1 MTRSNGLSL
10 LVPSPGPSPS
20 QVWSNYREKVISS
33 LPLADGKPG
42 GWGMGAV
49 ALWPGVGVTDLSMWS
64 METEA
69 SVIPSPGRSCGCEG
83 HARAWHREL
92 TGARRP
98 ICLAECP
105 HCVPRW
111 QAWKEPASCGVSAG
125 ARCGAHPAWL
135 PSLASLRKGCSVGL
149 AFQADNRVRRP
160 LGPAASWNHFLSFP
174 PCHGGSA
181 AQFRTGKA
189 RYFRKCLK
197 TKINSAFN

>member
-1 MTRSNGLSL
+1 MTRSDGLSL

-42 GWGMGAV
+42 GRGMGAV

-83 HARAWHREL
+83 HAQAWHREL

-105 HCVPRW
+105 HCVPR
-111 QAWKEPASCGVSAG
+111 VAG
-125 ARCGAHPAWL
+125 LEGTCFLWGFGWSQMRGPPC
-135 PSLASLRKGCSVGL
+135 LASLFSQFAERLLSGAGLPGGQQGEKAFGSSCKLEPLSVFSSLPRG
-149 AFQADNRVRRP
+149 QRCPVQD
-160 LGPAASWNHFLSFP
+160 W
-174 PCHGGSA
+174 
-181 AQFRTGKA
+181 
-189 RYFRKCLK
+189 
-197 TKINSAFN
+197 